1 MYCSSTYLE
10 EGVVTSEKVVLFLCD
25 KPPDGYCK
33 VRTPEAAQNQACDVF
48 QHQLQRQSNNQRWT
62 VHELQILQ
70 EGSLDKEVKSTT
82 NTFQGFQCSSSR
94 RDSK

>member
-1 MYCSSTYLE
+1 MYGSSTYL

-33 VRTPEAAQNQACDVF
+33 DSRSSSKSCDAF

-82 NTFQGFQCSSSR
+82 NTFQGFQKCCPKADR
-94 RDSK
+94 AI